1 MADSKKVA
9 VAGGKDRF
17 EDLPEHV
24 LELLLSFLDAR
35 DVVRTSV
42 LARRWRDL
50 WKSVPVLRFRPS
62 SKFGCAENFNNF
74 VNKVLECREQTSPL
88 HECHVHSYPDG
99 KDEVAHRDVESW
111 VRYAVSCQVSVL
123 RVLMLA
129 DGLVTFELQHCEE
142 WTPILESMPS
152 LATSSII
159 IGFESK
165 DSCDNFKYL
174 GDCGVE
180 ACEGCYV
187 EDDCSVLLEGLS
199 GATNLKLI
207 SEYSMIFRKDLKW
220 CPMFS
225 KLKTVLLNEWC
236 LTANFTGLL
245 HFLQHSPILEK
256 LTLQFSYGENF
267 DIESSESYSPSD
279 ISWCRSISR
288 PKQVEKPSVSSGGSW
303 MTKSDGKFPPVRVSA
318 PSAIANLDPGSVR
331 NLQTVSCFLLDPV
344 TDPFATLMPLVVPDP
359 VIVAAILA
367 TAHATRLTLKKTLSS
382 TTLLALLNQ
391 SKFIGCAKILV
402 TSHSTAPKSKLKA
415 VY

>member
-129 DGLVTFELQHCEE
+129 DGHCNLELPNNVVISKHLTNLMLYCVDFDESPLDLLSCQALEVLDIDCCRVNLGDILPKSLRHLKIVHSTLLSMHTPRNCLSAPGLVTFELQHCEE

-207 SEYSMIFRKDLKW
+207 SEYSMVCFIFLT
-220 CPMFS
+220 FS
-225 KLKTVLLNEWC
+225 N
-236 LTANFTGLL
+236 
-245 HFLQHSPILEK
+245 
-256 LTLQFSYGENF
+256 
-267 DIESSESYSPSD
+267 SS
-279 ISWCRSISR
+279 
-288 PKQVEKPSVSSGGSW
+288 
-303 MTKSDGKFPPVRVSA
+303 F
-318 PSAIANLDPGSVR
+318 
-331 NLQTVSCFLLDPV
+331 
-344 TDPFATLMPLVVPDP
+344 
-359 VIVAAILA
+359 
-367 TAHATRLTLKKTLSS
+367 
-382 TTLLALLNQ
+382 
-391 SKFIGCAKILV
+391 
-402 TSHSTAPKSKLKA
+402 
-415 VY
+415 